1 MVIYIFFHS
10 SHYVCDGLISHW
22 TNNWIL
28 FGYAVNNVHNIIW
41 PAIISH
47 CAHPTWLVSNNS
59 LGPHCSI
66 LIWNLTFLTIFTDEG
81 IVVILYALNAN
92 MLPVKCDVV
101 IYARRTWLESFK
113 FLAEWTYHILVSE
126 LTSSEYL
133 EVKT

>member
-1 MVIYIFFHS
+1 MNLGWQKTCKLTRCWCILYFGCCSLLMKTNKALLVIYIFFHS

-101 IYARRTWLESFK
+101 I
-113 FLAEWTYHILVSE
+113 
-126 LTSSEYL
+126 
-133 EVKT
+133 